1 MIKVLVAIISILI
14 GIAGILFGKSESDK
28 RKAAEDRAKKA
39 EQEVKDIA
47 TKAEIS
53 EAAHVEHVNQIGE
66 TIATPDSELTETA
79 NELFAAEL
87 TVGEKLKKA
96 RTDQRMSLL
105 DASKKTG
112 YTARRIAGIE
122 SDDQITSDDIK
133 ILGKAYGLER
143 SQVSELRKQLGES
156 SSAKEDDR

>member
-66 TIATPDSELTETA
+66 TVLISGCRCLMPVRRRAIRPEGLQASRVMIKSLPMTSRSWAKRMDSKEVRCLNSENSWENHPQQRRMTDEKEQILPDVPDSDLTGIA
-79 NELFAAEL
+79 NSLF
-87 TVGEKLKKA
+87 K
-96 RTDQRMSLL
+96 
-105 DASKKTG
+105 
-112 YTARRIAGIE
+112 
-122 SDDQITSDDIK
+122 
-133 ILGKAYGLER
+133 
-143 SQVSELRKQLGES
+143 
-156 SSAKEDDR
+156 